1 MTDVLVLDDH
11 AEIYANNLRREFP
24 ALIVHAARDET
35 CAPKDLSAIAVFIAF
50 GNDLGDDLF
59 RRMTGLQWIQSLATG
74 TDQFLRMPSLRADV
88 LITSGRGIHG
98 PPMREIVAYFMLFLA
113 RDAMRQIADQ
123 KAHRWDRRYWS
134 LLAGKTAAIVGLGVG
149 GTAIGELLKAFG
161 MTVIGVTR
169 VPRRVAGLDEVVPRP
184 RLLEAVRR
192 ADYLINILPSAPENR
207 DLIGK
212 NVFCA
217 MKPTAFFINV
227 GRGDTVDEN
236 ALIAALREKRIA
248 GAGLDVFRSRPLAT
262 DSPLWDMP
270 NVVLTPHSGAYVWEY
285 EDYMLP
291 IVLGNMRL
299 FLAGRQ
305 SEMQNIVAR
314 QGGTV

>member
-1 MTDVLVLDDH
+1 MTGVLVLDDH
-11 AEIYANNLRREFP
+11 AQIYADSLRREFP
-24 ALIVHAARDET
+24 ALTVHAARDE
-35 CAPKDLSAIAVFIAF
+35 ASVPKDLSAVEVFIAF
-50 GNDLGDDLF
+50 GNDIGGDLL
-59 RRMTGLQWIQSLATG
+59 RRMPGLKWIQSLATG
-74 TDQFLRMPSLRADV
+74 TDQFLRMLSLRADV

-113 RDAMRQIADQ
+113 RDAMHQIADQ

-134 LLAGKTAAIVGLGVG
+134 LLAGKTATIVGLGVG

-169 VPRRVAGLDEVVPRP
+169 APRPVSVFDEVVPRP
-184 RLLEAVRR
+184 RLLEAVCK

-212 NVFCA
+212 DVFGA

-227 GRGDTVDEN
+227 GRGDTVDET
-236 ALIAALREKRIA
+236 ALIATLHEKRIA
-248 GAGLDVFRSRPLAT
+248 GAGLDVFRRRPLAP

-270 NVVLTPHSGAYVWEY
+270 NVVLTPHSGAYVREY
-285 EDYMLP
+285 EEYMMP
-291 IVLGNMRL
+291 ILLDNMRL

-305 SEMQNIVAR
+305 SEMQNIVTR
-314 QGGTV
+314 